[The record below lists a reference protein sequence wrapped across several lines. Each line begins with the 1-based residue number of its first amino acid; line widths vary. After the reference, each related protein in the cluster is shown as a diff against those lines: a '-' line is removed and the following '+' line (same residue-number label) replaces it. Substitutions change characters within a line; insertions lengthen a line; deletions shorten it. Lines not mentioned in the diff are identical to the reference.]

1 MDASIASHNEES
13 AVQCESLSLSVD
25 NSTTSNQESV
35 NQSPAN
41 SIRMKKRPAVYS
53 NQPTNKRVLELVAKR
68 LEAGEGHYDAFGKY
82 VAQELTNMSPEMVPF
97 VKKIINDAIF
107 EGHMKVLNRTSRIS
121 TAELVAPHII
131 TIAQPQNSNAKTQ
144 EEECN
149 LTDFFSEYTA
159 E

>member
-35 NQSPAN
+35 NQSSAN

-97 VKKIINDAIF
+97 VKKIINDYIRRTL
-107 EGHMKVLNRTSRIS
+107 LNRTSRIS
-121 TAELVAPHII
+121 TAELVAPQII
-131 TIAQPQNSNAKTQ
+131 AIAQPQNSNAKTQ